1 MVEKYDFTRELLSKI
16 DILVDGQ
23 FIEEKK
29 IEDLRFRGSYNQR
42 KIDVQASLA
51 SKNIV
56 TLKFGDEARYEKKKE
71 NPKIIWITKY
81 TDNLQKTKEPEYS
94 TVSNTIEENENI
106 VQTKEYVISKEK
118 IKIAAKGI
126 G

>member
-1 MVEKYDFTRELLSKI
+1 MIINYNNKK
-16 DILVDGQ
+16 DIIQ
-23 FIEEKK
+23 
-29 IEDLRFRGSYNQR
+29 NN
-42 KIDVQASLA
+42 
-51 SKNIV
+51 KNI
-56 TLKFGDEARYEKKKE
+56 TKK
-71 NPKIIWITKY
+71 NSRTRN
-81 TDNLQKTKEPEYS
+81 TVNLNDNLQKTKEPEYS